1 MKTIANQIS
10 SSGVGNQN
18 YAPETGRSFPLGGSS
33 NTTSSSNYPSGQTG
47 TYPAGGAVGSTTA
60 GPHSSN
66 VANKADPRV
75 DSDLDGSRTTGNTGL
90 GSGTGPTAS
99 STNQGSLGR
108 DAALASGAGTGTG
121 MASGTGTGS
130 GMTSGTWTGTGMTSG
145 TGGYVP
151 DSWSHDHG
159 RQGHTYERDPCET
172 GEAAPTG
179 ALHTSGPHVTD
190 TANRLDPHVGA
201 DGTTT
206 GSTGHHHGHHGGEA
220 ALAGAGAGAGAGA
233 YESSRDTPSSTTGG
247 TTGSD
252 LGSSTTDITG
262 TSSTGKTAGPHK
274 SNLLNKL
281 DPRVDSDLSKQQ
293 GSTGTTGTGLGSSTA
308 GSTWT
313 SDHHYGRDAGLVGA
327 GGAAAY
333 DAEKHHRGSEP
344 TGTNAG
350 IGSTGT
356 TSGMGS
362 SDPYSSSGSGTD
374 PRVDSSRSAYGG
386 TTDTT
391 GTGKNH
397 HLGRDAA
404 LGAGAGGLAYE
415 AERAHGKPTQSSTIP
430 SDTTG
435 SAYDNTR
442 GPSGSNYDQ
451 AGTALAGSGHQPAT
465 GTTGTSAYGDT
476 QPQSSSHHHTGRDAA
491 LGAGAGGAA
500 YEAQKM
506 HDTGRTD
513 PGTQVREQ
521 SHPGA
526 SIATYPSPG
535 YGSEGPQDPTHSA
548 PHHHGHRKED
558 TAIAGGT
565 GTGAGAVA
573 GHEMSK
579 KEEKNLVKEHEKE
592 LKHEQKEHNKEEKA
606 LEKEHSKELKAH
618 EKAIEK
624 DEKRHEKAIEKE
636 EKEEKGE
643 KKRGGLLGFLHR
655 DKPDKELKEEEAPH
669 KARASGQVATD
680 RRDYPEEMS
689 VGTGATSATGLEG
702 EHGSQSGVHG
712 TPIGS
717 ENTAVGSGITTH
729 DAYGTQEGRNKLH
742 KVC

>member
-1 MKTIANQIS
+1 M
-10 SSGVGNQN
+10 
-18 YAPETGRSFPLGGSS
+18 
-33 NTTSSSNYPSGQTG
+33 
-47 TYPAGGAVGSTTA
+47 
-60 GPHSSN
+60 
-66 VANKADPRV
+66 ANKADPRV
-75 DSDLDGSRTTGNTGL
+75 DSDLDGSRTAGNAGL
-90 GSGTGPTAS
+90 GSGTGHTAS
-99 STNQGSLGR
+99 STNQGSFGR
-108 DAALASGAGTGTG
+108 DATLASGAGAGTG
-121 MASGTGTGS
+121 MPSGTKTGS
-130 GMTSGTWTGTGMTSG
+130 DVTSGTRTGTGMTSG
-145 TGGYVP
+145 TSGYVP

-159 RQGHTYERDPCET
+159 RHGHTYEGDPCET
-172 GEAAPTG
+172 GESAPTG

-190 TANRLDPHVGA
+190 TANRLDPRVGA

-220 ALAGAGAGAGAGA
+220 TLAGAGAGAGAGA
-233 YESSRDTPSSTTGG
+233 YESSRDTPSSTASGTTGG
-247 TTGSD
+247 TTGSG
-252 LGSSTTDITG
+252 LGSSTTDVIG
-262 TSSTGKTAGPHK
+262 TSSAGKTAGPHK
-274 SNLLNKL
+274 SDLLNKL

-293 GSTGTTGTGLGSSTA
+293 RSTGPIGTGLGSSTT
-308 GSTWT
+308 GSTGT
-313 SDHHYGRDAGLVGA
+313 SDHHYKRDAGLAGA

-333 DAEKHHRGSEP
+333 EAENHHRGSEP
-344 TGTNAG
+344 TSTTAG

-362 SDPYSSSGSGTD
+362 SDPYSSSGSGID
-374 PRVDSSRSAYGG
+374 PRVDSSRPGHGG
-386 TTDTT
+386 TIDTT
-391 GTGKNH
+391 GTGKDH

-404 LGAGAGGLAYE
+404 LSAGAGGLAYE
-415 AERAHGKPTQSSTIP
+415 ADRAHGKPTQSSTIP

-465 GTTGTSAYGDT
+465 GTTDTSAYGDT
-476 QPQSSSHHHTGRDAA
+476 QPQSSSHHHTDRDAA

-513 PGTQVREQ
+513 PGTQLREQ
-521 SHPGA
+521 NHPGA
-526 SIATYPSPG
+526 SFATYPSPG
-535 YGSEGPQDPTHSA
+535 YGNESAQDPTPSA
-548 PHHHGHRKED
+548 PHRHGHRKED
-558 TAIAGGT
+558 AAIAGGA

-573 GHEMSK
+573 GHELSK
-579 KEEKNLVKEHEKE
+579 KEEKNSDKEHEKE
-592 LKHEQKEHNKEEKA
+592 LKHEQKEHHKEEKA

-618 EKAIEK
+618 EKERAKHEKAIEK

-636 EKEEKGE
+636 KKEGKGE
-643 KKRGGLLGFLHR
+643 KKHGGLLGFLHR
-655 DKPDKELKEEEAPH
+655 DKPDRELKEEEAPH

-680 RRDYPEEMS
+680 RRDYPEETS

-702 EHGSQSGVHG
+702 EHGSQSGVHD

-717 ENTAVGSGITTH
+717 ENTAMGSRTTTH
-729 DAYGTQEGRNKLH
+729 DAYGTQEGHNKLH